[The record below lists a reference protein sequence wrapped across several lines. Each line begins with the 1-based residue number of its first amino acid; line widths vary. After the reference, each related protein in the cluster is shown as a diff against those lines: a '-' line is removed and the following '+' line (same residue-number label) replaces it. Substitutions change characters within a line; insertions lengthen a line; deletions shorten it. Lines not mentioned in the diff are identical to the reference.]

1 MLGEARG
8 DAQPPPHSGK
18 RPRVTSAQVKAEEG
32 EAWVGALAVGEYGDL
47 PLGVR
52 VGVLAQLTHLALDG
66 PLVRACLDARLDECA
81 RVRKLMWDES
91 KVCALPRVYVRVPWH
106 VPGRVRARGASS
118 CGMSLRC
125 APFLGRG
132 VGSLDARLTV
142 VARACKLLRDEVNVR
157 ARLSWELDQS
167 MCPFKFGLRAL
178 V

>member
-1 MLGEARG
+1 MTGPLAPITSPCAMLGEARG
-8 DAQPPPHSGK
+8 DAQL
-18 RPRVTSAQVKAEEG
+18 REATRVTAAQVKAEEG

-91 KVCALPRVYVRVPWH
+91 KVCARPRVCGRVPGH

-118 CGMSLRC
+118 RGMSL
-125 APFLGRG
+125 
-132 VGSLDARLTV
+132 SARP
-142 VARACKLLRDEVNVR
+142 
-157 ARLSWELDQS
+157 S
-167 MCPFKFGLRAL
+167 
-178 V
+178 